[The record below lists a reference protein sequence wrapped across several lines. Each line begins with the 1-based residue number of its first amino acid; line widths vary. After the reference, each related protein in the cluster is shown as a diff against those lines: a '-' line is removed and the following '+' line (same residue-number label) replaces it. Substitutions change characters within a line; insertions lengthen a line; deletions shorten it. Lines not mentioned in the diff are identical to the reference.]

1 MNNMLKRTFHMAATK
16 WSAFCADER
25 GDSNIVAIILI
36 ILVVIAVV
44 AIFKDG
50 MINIMNQVM
59 TKLQEA
65 VA

>member
-1 MNNMLKRTFHMAATK
+1 MAATK